1 MYIFIIEPSENSTIF
16 QFTELGFEPMYCI
29 TLELE
34 YKSNTSI
41 QRISGFSLEL
51 RPQVLYKF
59 RILDQ
64 KCFFHEFESIL
75 LHLDT
80 NANQPL
86 LNSIAYLLASTLK
99 YVTIFTHEEK

>member
-1 MYIFIIEPSENSTIF
+1 MDTFIFEPSENSTTF
-16 QFTELGFEPMYCI
+16 QFLTELGFELI

-51 RPQVLYKF
+51 RPQVLQKF
-59 RILDQ
+59 RTLDQ

-80 NANQPL
+80 DANQPL
-86 LNSIAYLLASTLK
+86 LNSIAYLRTSTVNSFK
-99 YVTIFTHEEK
+99 ICDYFYA